1 MNRTACRSSP
11 TPCRHSL
18 PVVSCTARPV
28 YGSASADTSATA
40 RLVPHPKVDHVEAAC
55 CQDAAEI
62 QVSALVASTADERQR
77 LLRERAW
84 IHAQLCNLVAA
95 GGAQAANAFWDVV
108 HVIVNGAVAIAF
120 AAL

>member
-1 MNRTACRSSP
+1 MSDTLDP
-11 TPCRHSL
+11 SL
-18 PVVSCTARPV
+18 HTDDIAKRIE
-28 YGSASADTSATA
+28 TELMA
-40 RLVPHPKVDHVEAAC
+40 RLGDTLIQRLTRLDLDTIRAC

-62 QVSALVASTADERQR
+62 QVRALVASTPDERQR

-95 GGAQAANAFWDVV
+95 GGTQAANAFWDVV

-120 AAL
+120 AAV

>member
-1 MNRTACRSSP
+1 MSDTLDP
-11 TPCRHSL
+11 SL
-18 PVVSCTARPV
+18 HIDDIAKRIETELM
-28 YGSASADTSATA
+28 A
-40 RLVPHPKVDHVEAAC
+40 RLGDTLIQRLTRLDLDTIRAC

-62 QVSALVASTADERQR
+62 QVRALVASTPDERQR

-84 IHAQLCNLVAA
+84 IHTQLCNLFAA

-120 AAL
+120 AAV